1 MVSFFKREKIEQKKK
16 DDKDRGWFESDGQ
29 LAVDVY
35 ETGKEFII
43 ISAIAGITIENL
55 DVSVERDILIIKGN
69 RSNPTAGGE
78 KNYFYQECYWGPF
91 SKKIILPENIDSSRI
106 DAAMD
111 KGILIIKIPK
121 IQREEKKKIEIRK

>member
-69 RSNPTAGGE
+69 RSNPTAGG
-78 KNYFYQECYWGPF
+78 
-91 SKKIILPENIDSSRI
+91 
-106 DAAMD
+106 
-111 KGILIIKIPK
+111 
-121 IQREEKKKIEIRK
+121 